1 MIGERVDGT
10 VHQITEIDGEG
21 VQQMMRDF
29 GSALCDLGYPFVQEE
44 IEGGGDVGSAVADP
58 VSHGDVMVIAGYLKE
73 IAQELMREPPSEE
86 RTRALQIAQK
96 AWAHLRTLVR

>member
-1 MIGERVDGT
+1 MMGEQVDGAMQ
-10 VHQITEIDGEG
+10 QITQIDSEG
-21 VQQMMRDF
+21 VQDMMREF
-29 GSALCDLGYPFVQEE
+29 GNALAGLGYPFVQEE

-73 IAQELMREPPSEE
+73 IAQELMREPASEE